1 MTEIKLNPL
10 IYELG
15 FKKFSEIMNAKYTR
29 EIKPYSIDEIIYI
42 GVSPK
47 IQWKIIKKGF
57 INFETGEYDTSVIK
71 TIEDFHLLLDFYIG
85 TILLKCCAEI
95 DLRKYTYKIEVP
107 KALTLIVLKLSEMA
121 TSYFKIDN
129 LRFHVETDKNNNQI
143 IINSFDKKDVP
154 LKNAYC
160 FEFSR

>member
-15 FKKFSEIMNAKYTR
+15 FKKFFEIMNAENTR
-29 EIKPYSIDEIIYI
+29 EIKPYSIDEIIDI
-42 GVSPK
+42 GVSSK
-47 IQWKIIKKGF
+47 IQWKIIEKGF
-57 INFETGEYDTSVIK
+57 INFKTGEYDTSVIK

-85 TILLKCCAEI
+85 TILTKCCAVI
-95 DLRKYTYKIEVP
+95 DLRKYTYKIELP